1 MNHSAI
7 WPGHRNDKW
16 PGDQSV
22 VPRNLWVGALEAVTT
37 QQGASL
43 IAAIIPPLIGFWHE
57 FRESG
62 TGVRDPA
69 TAAAVRPPRQHPA
82 VRARERNV
90 GAGPGRYP
98 RRPVHS
104 AHLLRQRLVPV
115 REHRPQRRS
124 VTVSKIV
131 QNHLSLRITVTG
143 IGISRR
149 SLLQPTACEHSASN
163 SCGARG
169 AFTGHFCG
177 AGHAPIGEPRNN
189 GVFGA

>member
-1 MNHSAI
+1 MNRSAI

-22 VPRNLWVGALEAVTT
+22 VPGNLWVGALEAVTT

-43 IAAIIPPLIGFWHE
+43 IAAIIPPLIAENHSHGHWNIPTITLATH
-57 FRESG
+57 G
-62 TGVRDPA
+62 LRD
-69 TAAAVRPPRQHPA
+69 
-82 VRARERNV
+82 
-90 GAGPGRYP
+90 
-98 RRPVHS
+98 
-104 AHLLRQRLVPV
+104 
-115 REHRPQRRS
+115 
-124 VTVSKIV
+124 
-131 QNHLSLRITVTG
+131 
-143 IGISRR
+143 
-149 SLLQPTACEHSASN
+149 SASN